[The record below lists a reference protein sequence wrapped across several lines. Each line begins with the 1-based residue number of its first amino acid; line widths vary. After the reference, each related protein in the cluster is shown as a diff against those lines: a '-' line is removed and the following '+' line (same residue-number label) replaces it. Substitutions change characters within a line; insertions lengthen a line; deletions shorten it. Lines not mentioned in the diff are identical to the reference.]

1 LRSSQGDSERGSGSL
16 GSPRSRRSGRNT
28 GGGSGSGGSAGGGGA
43 GGSSG
48 GGDDEDGEED
58 AARDDAVIWG
68 TTVRVG
74 DATRAFRSFVR
85 GFGAGVPSSSDPH
98 GELAHYQRVSAR
110 LERPSRC
117 GPV

>member
-1 LRSSQGDSERGSGSL
+1 M
-16 GSPRSRRSGRNT
+16 
-28 GGGSGSGGSAGGGGA
+28 
-43 GGSSG
+43 
-48 GGDDEDGEED
+48 
-58 AARDDAVIWG
+58 IWG